1 MAEFRGNSPFWGSH
15 YVAVFFLAGTL
26 SGCAGRRSSPAPV
39 PQAPRFWHGCEQTI
53 PAKADGFEH
62 FVCTD
67 VHDRQ
72 WEILVVRKGK

>member
-1 MAEFRGNSPFWGSH
+1 MKAASIFAGF
-15 YVAVFFLAGTL
+15 VFLAGFL
-26 SGCAGRRSSPAPV
+26 WSGCSASMRRPAAAV